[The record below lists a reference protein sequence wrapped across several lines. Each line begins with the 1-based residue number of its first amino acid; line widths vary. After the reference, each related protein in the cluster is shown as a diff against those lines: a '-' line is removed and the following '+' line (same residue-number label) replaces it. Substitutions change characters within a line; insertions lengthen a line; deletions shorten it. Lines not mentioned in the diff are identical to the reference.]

1 MGYVFN
7 IPLKGGHKSI
17 YDTRESILSRI
28 TITITSCIYF
38 LLPTNLVPCVGHASH
53 PMLTGWQFPKAVP
66 AQSASRSFPHP
77 SAPSLCRSKLPLL
90 SPRPPPALRVPRA
103 SSLSCQ
109 PHQLK
114 GTAQMETNSCLPSQ
128 TCRLPR
134 T

>member
-53 PMLTGWQFPKAVP
+53 PMLIGWRFPKAGP
-66 AQSASRSFPHP
+66 AQSPAGASLTRLLPP
-77 SAPSLCRSKLPLL
+77 SAG
-90 SPRPPPALRVPRA
+90 A
-103 SSLSCQ
+103 SYRF
-109 PHQLK
+109 
-114 GTAQMETNSCLPSQ
+114 CLPGHLQ
-128 TCRLPR
+128 HCECPAPR
-134 T
+134 HSPASHIS